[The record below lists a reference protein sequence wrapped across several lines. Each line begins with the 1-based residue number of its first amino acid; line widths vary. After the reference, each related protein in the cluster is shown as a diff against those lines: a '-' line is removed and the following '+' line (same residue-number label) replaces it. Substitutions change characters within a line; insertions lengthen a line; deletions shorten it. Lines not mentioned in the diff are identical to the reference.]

1 MVKKAK
7 YEVIK
12 DLGPVEIRRYGP
24 LAVAKVY
31 GMGSG
36 GFTPL
41 FRYIQG
47 NNRGG
52 SRVAMTAPVI
62 QERDEASDSASS
74 ERIAMTAPVL
84 SDTDSMAFV
93 LPEGYTVGTAPRP
106 LDERVAIEEVPG
118 RVLAVLRFSGRWTE
132 EAFDRRSHQLLRR
145 LVSSGMRTRG
155 DVFSMVYNPPFTP
168 PFLRRNEVAI
178 EVDLE

>member
-1 MVKKAK
+1 MVEKAK
-7 YEVIK
+7 YEVVR
-12 DLGPVEIRRYGP
+12 DLGTVEIRRYGP
-24 LAVAKVY
+24 LTIAKVR

-47 NNRGG
+47 NNRGA

-62 QERDEASDSASS
+62 QERDRSTPDELP
-74 ERIAMTAPVL
+74 ERMAMTAPVL
-84 SDTDSMAFV
+84 SETDSMAFV
-93 LPEGYTVGTAPRP
+93 LPEGYTPDDAPRP
-106 LDERVAIEEVPG
+106 LDERVSIEEVPG
-118 RVLAVLRFSGRWTE
+118 RLLGVLRFSGRWTE
-132 EAFDRRSHQLLRR
+132 AAFDRRFQQLLRR
-145 LVSSGMRTRG
+145 LVAEGIRTRG

-178 EVDLE
+178 EVEL

>member
-1 MVKKAK
+1 MVRKTK
-7 YEVIK
+7 YEVVE
-12 DLGPVEIRRYGP
+12 DLGPVELRRYGP
-24 LAVAKVY
+24 LAVAKVH

-47 NNRGG
+47 NNTGG
-52 SRVAMTAPVI
+52 ARVAMTAPVI
-62 QERDEASDSASS
+62 QERDETTHGTSS

-84 SDTDSMAFV
+84 SDRDSMAFV
-93 LPEGYTVGTAPRP
+93 LPEGYTVGTAPKP
-106 LDERVAIEEVPG
+106 LDERVSIEEVPG

-132 EAFDRRSHQLLRR
+132 QAFDRRSQQLLGR
-145 LVSSGMRTRG
+145 LVSSGVRTRG
-155 DVFSMVYNPPFTP
+155 EVFSMVYNPPFTP